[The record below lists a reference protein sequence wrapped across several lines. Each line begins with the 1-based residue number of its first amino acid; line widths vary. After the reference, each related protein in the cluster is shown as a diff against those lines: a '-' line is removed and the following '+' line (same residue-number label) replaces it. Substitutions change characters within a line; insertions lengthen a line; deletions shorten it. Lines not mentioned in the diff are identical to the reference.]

1 MIKGTVSLIFVLF
14 APIISNAE
22 VCPSQFKTSAE
33 LYRCALQKDSRISSL
48 DTRKSEREGRKS
60 EASQLPNP
68 KAESELSFDSE
79 NKQNVSVLQPIEL
92 GGKRSS
98 RMDIAEAE
106 NRASI
111 IEDEIMLSEVAT
123 DLALSLV
130 RYRQLTTRSSLLT
143 ETNDSLGRLIN
154 RLRAKAVRTPEER
167 NALTIFA
174 MQNTVL
180 DTQLLSIG
188 QELKEVRAELEASI
202 GRKLSDTEQLT
213 SIERKEW
220 PKLDSN
226 TVNETFEAKLTS
238 AFVERA
244 QAEVRLQNS
253 LGWPELAIGTA
264 MERQRGSE
272 TSWGAKVEF
281 VIPLFNTNGGAK
293 QRSRAE
299 LQRTELLSGRTKVKE
314 SANLKALFEQ
324 YEEITKFLKNSPSQS
339 AIKKSVAES
348 LQLFS
353 RGMIQPSAI
362 IESYRS
368 SLETIE
374 AVQEKELTAYRLY
387 WKLQSFSG
395 SVPKEFL

>member
-1 MIKGTVSLIFVLF
+1 MIKVTVSLIFVLF
-14 APIISNAE
+14 APKISKAE
-22 VCPSQFKTSAE
+22 TCPSQFQTSAE
-33 LYRCALQKDSRISSL
+33 LYRCALQKDSRISAL
-48 DTRKSEREGRKS
+48 EARKSEREGRKS

-68 KAESELSFDSE
+68 KAESELGFDSE
-79 NKQNVSVLQPIEL
+79 NKQNISVLQPIEL
-92 GGKRSS
+92 GGKRSA
-98 RMDIAEAE
+98 RMDVAEAE
-106 NRASI
+106 NKASI
-111 IEDEIMLSEVAT
+111 IEDEITLLEVAT

-130 RYRQLTTRSSLLT
+130 RYRQLKTRSSLLT
-143 ETNDSLGRLIN
+143 ETKDSLGHLMN
-154 RLRAKAVRTPEER
+154 RLRAKVVRTPEER
-167 NALTIFA
+167 NALTIFS

-188 QELKEVRAELEASI
+188 QELKEVRAELESTI
-202 GRKLSDTEQLT
+202 GRKLSDAEQLT
-213 SIERKEW
+213 STERKEW

-226 TVNETFEAKLTS
+226 IVNETFEAKLTS
-238 AFVERA
+238 ASVDRA

-253 LGWPELAIGTA
+253 LGWPELAIGPV
-264 MERQRGSE
+264 MEKQRDSE

-281 VIPLFNTNGGAK
+281 VIPLFNTNAGGK
-293 QRSRAE
+293 QRSQAQ
-299 LQRTELLSGRTKVKE
+299 LQRTELLSGRTKAKE
-314 SANLKALFEQ
+314 SASLKALFEQ
-324 YEEITKFLKNSPSQS
+324 YEDITKFLKNSPSQS

-374 AVQEKELTAYRLY
+374 AVQEKELAVYRLY

-395 SVPKEFL
+395 NVPKEFL